1 MQGVAEMKNV
11 GEIKRSIKLMT
22 AYPSTFGY
30 ADFADKDNSCSGRL
44 DRMTPLENIDYAESY
59 AAVLVA
65 MPKYSELH
73 KQFAPVLAK
82 ELGLKQWPRYDY
94 MVKLLARILGDDS
107 QMMLNL
113 QTMREELGKECQG
126 RAWVIVTSQQDVLV
140 YKPRSEIYE
149 RQRQNCTYINGF
161 SKYLIAD
168 GGT

>member
-1 MQGVAEMKNV
+1 MKNV

-22 AYPSTFGY
+22 AYPRTFGY
-30 ADFADKDNSCSGRL
+30 ADFADKGNSCSGRL
-44 DRMTPLENIDYAESY
+44 DRMTALENIDYAESY

-107 QMMLNL
+107 QMKSSETVEKMCLFTSRVQKYMKDNDKTEL
-113 QTMREELGKECQG
+113 TTMDL
-126 RAWVIVTSQQDVLV
+126 ANI
-140 YKPRSEIYE
+140 
-149 RQRQNCTYINGF
+149 
-161 SKYLIAD
+161 
-168 GGT
+168 

>member
-1 MQGVAEMKNV
+1 MKDV
-11 GEIKRSIKLMT
+11 EEIKRSIKLMT

-30 ADFADKDNSCSGRL
+30 KDFKDKGNSCTGRL
-44 DRMTPLENIDYAESY
+44 DRITSLENIDYAESY

-107 QMMLNL
+107 QMKSSATVEKMCWLTSHVQKYMKDNNKIVL
-113 QTMREELGKECQG
+113 TTMDL
-126 RAWVIVTSQQDVLV
+126 AHI
-140 YKPRSEIYE
+140 
-149 RQRQNCTYINGF
+149 
-161 SKYLIAD
+161 
-168 GGT
+168 